1 MKSNPVWSDG
11 KRELY
16 CGDGRIIVPAL
27 PQTFDAIVTDP
38 PYGEQLVAGDESPVE
53 SANLFRETLNACKP
67 RLRDGAMLAFFWSN
81 RSLDLGL
88 EAAKA
93 AGFEFRR
100 LLTMQ
105 VQQSSARPYR
115 GWMPKTQ
122 PIVVMQLPGRAI
134 PEWREESCR
143 QLQEAMLQRNMSQR
157 ELAKQ
162 IGCDARLVMKWV
174 RVDDPHWSY
183 PSEDHRGLLNQI
195 LGVELPP
202 APVETETYRA
212 DYYDVRG
219 GSRNTNHPCEKPLWV
234 IEDLMSRLGKRILDP
249 FCGSGT
255 ALVAAGNLNLDCVG
269 VEIDETHCGNASR
282 RLGQLVLF

>member
-1 MKSNPVWSDG
+1 MAVQSVWNDDLRS
-11 KRELY
+11 LY
-16 CGDGRIIVPAL
+16 CGDARQIVPAL
-27 PQTFDAIVTDP
+27 SQTFDAVVCDP

-53 SANLFRETLNACKP
+53 SANLFRETLIACKP
-67 RLRDGAMLAFFWSN
+67 RLRPGAMLAFFWSN
-81 RSLDLGL
+81 RSLDLGMD
-88 EAAKA
+88 AAKA

-143 QLQEAMLQRNMSQR
+143 QLQEAMQQRNLSQR
-157 ELAKQ
+157 ELARQ

-183 PSEDHRGLLNQI
+183 PSEDHRSLLNQI
-195 LGVELPP
+195 LGVDLPP

-219 GSRNTNHPCEKPLWV
+219 GSRDTNHPCEKPLWV

-255 ALVAAGNLNLDCVG
+255 ALVAAQSLGIECVG
-269 VEIDETHCGNASR
+269 IEIDKVHCENSVV
-282 RLGQLVLF
+282 RLSQLVLF